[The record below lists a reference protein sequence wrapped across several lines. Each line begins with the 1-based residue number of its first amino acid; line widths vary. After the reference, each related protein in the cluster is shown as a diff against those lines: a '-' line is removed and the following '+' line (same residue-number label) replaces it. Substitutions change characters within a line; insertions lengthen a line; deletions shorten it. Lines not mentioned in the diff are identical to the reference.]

1 MTFGQ
6 RIKELRNSLG
16 ISLKSLSAR
25 LKIDRA
31 YLSRVEAGK
40 VPPSDGLIS
49 RLADVLSYD
58 RDELFLLAGRIPES
72 LMKEIYKNP
81 GEIVKRIK
89 MSPVDCV
96 AEPSVLYGR
105 TLITSGDRAIED
117 GFPFEFISDIAELES
132 YSYRNGCGGRLD
144 Y

>member
-49 RLADVLSYD
+49 RLADVLNYD
-58 RDELFLLAGRIPES
+58 RDELFLLAGRIPDS

-81 GEIVKRIK
+81 RQNKRQK
-89 MSPVDCV
+89 
-96 AEPSVLYGR
+96 GR
-105 TLITSGDRAIED
+105 VSKYQLR
-117 GFPFEFISDIAELES
+117 
-132 YSYRNGCGGRLD
+132 
-144 Y
+144 